1 MCIRD
6 SFSSKRSLALS
17 AWLGGL
23 EPVKLLIEGT
33 QIILEAG
40 QADRWLVTDV
50 EEEAKKAIENNFIN
64 TKLDADGL
72 QFISVQKSPE
82 ENSLD
87 GFWMLKDVGEI

>member
-1 MCIRD
+1 MA
-6 SFSSKRSLALS
+6 LA

-23 EPVKLLIEGT
+23 EPAKLLIEGT

-50 EEEAKKAIENNFIN
+50 EEEAKKVIENNFLN
-64 TKLDADGL
+64 TKLYADGL

-87 GFWMLKDVGEI
+87 GFWMLKDIGEI